1 MRILVL
7 GAAGF
12 IGSRLLQALSGFMP
26 DASIVASDLRMPIAP
41 DGVRGM
47 PNVEFVGGDM
57 LAPGLIPSL
66 FKQPFDAVFHL
77 AAALT
82 IDAETAFERGMD
94 INVHAFIRL
103 LEACRLQ
110 NGTAR
115 FIFASSVSTFGGD
128 LPAIVDD
135 HVHQNPQTS
144 YGTHK
149 LIGEQLINDYSRRGF
164 LDGRSLRLPIV
175 LTHPGPPSA
184 SVSDRIASLIRDPFD
199 GKRVC
204 CPICPDT
211 PLAVISVDKVIAA
224 MLRLLDVEAHAL
236 QHTRAMNMPALTVTP
251 LQIADAVAR
260 RLPPHSPDWVEWKED
275 AAIQRVVES
284 WPSRFTSGRAI
295 ALGLESDASIDDIIS
310 AYLA

>member
-12 IGSRLLQALSGFMP
+12 IGSRLVRALSHTLP
-26 DASIVASDLRMPIAP
+26 DAKIIASDLRISRVPG
-41 DGVRGM
+41 GVHGM
-47 PNVEFVGGDM
+47 PNVDFIGGDI
-57 LAPGLIPSL
+57 LAPDLIPSL
-66 FKQPFDAVFHL
+66 FQESFDAVFHL

-82 IDAETAFERGMD
+82 IDAESSFERGMD

-128 LPAIVDD
+128 LPPVVDD

-175 LTHPGPPSA
+175 LTHPGPPSS
-184 SVSDRIASLIRDPFD
+184 SVSDRIASLIRDPF
-199 GKRVC
+199 GGRRVC
-204 CPICPDT
+204 CPIRPDT

-224 MLRLLDVEAHAL
+224 MLKLLEIEAHAFP
-236 QHTRAMNMPALTVTP
+236 HTRAMNMPALTVTP
-251 LQIADAVAR
+251 RQIADAVAR
-260 RLPPHSPDWVEWKED
+260 RLPPGSSGWVEWKED
-275 AAIQRVVES
+275 LTVQSVVES
-284 WPSRFTSGRAI
+284 WPSQFTSRRAI
-295 ALGLESDASIDDIIS
+295 ALGFKSDGSIDDIIS
-310 AYLA
+310 NYLA